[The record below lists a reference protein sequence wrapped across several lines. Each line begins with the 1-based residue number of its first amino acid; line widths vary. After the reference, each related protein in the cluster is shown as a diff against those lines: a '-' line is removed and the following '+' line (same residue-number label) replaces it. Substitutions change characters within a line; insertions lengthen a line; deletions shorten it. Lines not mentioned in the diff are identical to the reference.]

1 MQNTQ
6 RANQSGI
13 ESVRIRWIIGAFESS
28 LVRRSFRCESLMGQP
43 ISETKKADLLKRAE
57 ARLNFALNLP
67 APDVNREAKIKAA
80 EKAIKTALASKTDN
94 VRKAK
99 RPAR

>member
-1 MQNTQ
+1 
-6 RANQSGI
+6 
-13 ESVRIRWIIGAFESS
+13 
-28 LVRRSFRCESLMGQP
+28 MGQP

-67 APDVNREAKIKAA
+67 TPDVNREAKIKAA
-80 EKAIKTALASKTDN
+80 EKAIKSALASKTSN

>member
-1 MQNTQ
+1 MRDLFRRLRYLLNY
-6 RANQSGI
+6 RGLPSGLLG
-13 ESVRIRWIIGAFESS
+13 VVFRYG
-28 LVRRSFRCESLMGQP
+28 RSMGQP

-67 APDVNREAKIKAA
+67 AADVDREAKIKAA
-80 EKAIKTALASKTDN
+80 EKAIRSALASKTGN

>member
-1 MQNTQ
+1 
-6 RANQSGI
+6 
-13 ESVRIRWIIGAFESS
+13 
-28 LVRRSFRCESLMGQP
+28 MGQP

-57 ARLNFALNLP
+57 GRLNFALNLP

-80 EKAIKTALASKTDN
+80 EKAMKTALASKTGN